1 MNKLFQSFM
10 LTVLVVFFVSCNK
23 DDDNQ
28 DPEPQKSNIQEYV
41 TVTRSADG
49 GFRAASNSCTLNFSK
64 TGTWKVYQGTTPGS
78 IDMSV
83 TVAETSEASVNITA
97 LDAHQRYYFEVV
109 LDGKEKA
116 TVASTGVAIK
126 GQKNFRDLGGFV
138 TEDGKSVKW
147 GMVFR
152 SGELKALTDDDRQ
165 FMTSMQFDK
174 LIDFRFAE
182 EIAEAPDNIPEGIE
196 VLNIPVEQGSYSRDQ
211 MTMWL
216 MTNDHEAFDTLLIHA
231 NKVFVT
237 DAQVEFGNFL
247 KELESGKRIV
257 FHCTAGKD
265 RTGYATAL
273 FLSALGVD
281 RETIMEDYLSSNDY
295 NTNYIEQT
303 IEYVNSLGLNGELLR
318 PVMVVKSEYLE
329 QAFSTIDNQY
339 GGMDS
344 YLDLLGVDREKL
356 KSLYLE

>member
-1 MNKLFQSFM
+1 MIIMNKFFQSIM
-10 LTVLVVFFVSCNK
+10 LTVLVISFVSCNK
-23 DDDNQ
+23 DDDTQ

-64 TGTWKVYQGTTPGS
+64 AGTWKVYQGTNPGS

-126 GQKNFRDLGGFV
+126 GQKNFRDLGGFI

-152 SGELKALTDDDRQ
+152 SGELSALTDDDRQ

-182 EIAEAPDNIPEGIE
+182 EISEAPNNVPEGIE

-216 MTNDHEAFDTLLIHA
+216 MTNDHEANSSPALSMNAI
-231 NKVFVT
+231 
-237 DAQVEFGNFL
+237 
-247 KELESGKRIV
+247 KRTMRRKSV
-257 FHCTAGKD
+257 SEGCFAMVKL
-265 RTGYATAL
+265 Y
-273 FLSALGVD
+273 SA
-281 RETIMEDYLSSNDY
+281 
-295 NTNYIEQT
+295 
-303 IEYVNSLGLNGELLR
+303 
-318 PVMVVKSEYLE
+318 
-329 QAFSTIDNQY
+329 
-339 GGMDS
+339 
-344 YLDLLGVDREKL
+344 
-356 KSLYLE
+356 